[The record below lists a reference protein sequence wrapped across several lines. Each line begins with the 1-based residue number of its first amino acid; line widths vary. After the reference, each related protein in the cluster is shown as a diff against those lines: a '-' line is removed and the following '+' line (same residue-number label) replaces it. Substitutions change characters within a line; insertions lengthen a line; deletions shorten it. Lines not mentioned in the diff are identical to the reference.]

1 MKKTTKITGIIHY
14 LSRQHDANHISFG
27 NHEWEF

>member
-1 MKKTTKITGIIHY
+1 MKNLLKLLALFIY